1 MNKRDGIA
9 KSGSGEP
16 LQAIP
21 ILPCLQGRAR
31 VESRDS
37 GGRPMSMTHYH
48 AAGIGTHTQSGMTN
62 SHQLSNTGHEFWEV
76 P

>member
-1 MNKRDGIA
+1 MNRRDGIA

-37 GGRPMSMTHYH
+37 GDRPMSMTHYH
-48 AAGIGTHTQSGMTN
+48 AAGMGDLYSKWHDKFSLVIGHDFFGKR
-62 SHQLSNTGHEFWEV
+62 